1 MHDVSPKNSFS
12 LHPNFLQNPCR
23 SFVLA
28 IAHSPDTIDEA
39 KIDRPL
45 NYSVGCFSH
54 VATTPELAAE
64 DITNVGR
71 VFTHATSDHSDNAI
85 FRRSYD
91 RPRKLVT

>member
-1 MHDVSPKNSFS
+1 MNNVSPKNSLS
-12 LHPNFLQNPCR
+12 LHPYFFQNARR

-28 IAHSPDTIDEA
+28 IAHSPDAVDEA

-45 NYSVGCFSH
+45 NDNVGCFSH

-71 VFTHATSDHSDNAI
+71 VF
-85 FRRSYD
+85 FRKY
-91 RPRKLVT
+91 PL